1 MHLETDSA
9 VLGGTFRLMETNFPS
24 SILSSIVP
32 LMTLVI
38 LVMLVTLS
46 PAALLSSAPPVR
58 PITKA
63 LFARQLLIEFLS
75 SLNSEFIKHRSSN
88 FRTDRNI
95 TMQLYATHL
104 ILWHKLVARRL
115 GCASQDVSAGPLLV
129 RVRYQQDLPI

>member
-75 SLNSEFIKHRSSN
+75 SLNSYEFIKHRSSN
-88 FRTDRNI
+88 RS
-95 TMQLYATHL
+95 QHHHATICNSSHS
-104 ILWHKLVARRL
+104 VAQTR
-115 GCASQDVSAGPLLV
+115 CQAS
-129 RVRYQQDLPI
+129 RVRFAGRKRRATPGQGALP